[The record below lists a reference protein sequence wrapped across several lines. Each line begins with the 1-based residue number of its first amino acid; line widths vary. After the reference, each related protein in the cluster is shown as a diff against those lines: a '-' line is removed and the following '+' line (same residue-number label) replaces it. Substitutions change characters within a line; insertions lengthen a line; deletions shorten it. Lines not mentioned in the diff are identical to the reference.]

1 MNHHVVTAADH
12 LAAHQAVNHHA
23 VQHVAPALDVQ
34 AGLAEQLHQLPLQQ
48 QQLQLPLMHLHLQLK
63 QLRLLQQHQH
73 QPSNSDQL
81 CFVESSF
88 SDRQPPVHTRFW
100 TLANADLREISA
112 LGLKGPL

>member
-1 MNHHVVTAADH
+1 MNHHVVAAADH

-23 VQHVAPALDVQ
+23 VQHVAPALVVQ
-34 AGLAEQLHQLPLQQ
+34 AGLVEQLHQLPLQQ
-48 QQLQLPLMHLHLQLK
+48 QQLQPPLMHLHLQLK
-63 QLRLLQQHQH
+63 QLRQHQLH
-73 QPSNSDQL
+73 QPSNLDQL
-81 CFVESSF
+81 WFVESSF